1 MRKLGLYAF
10 FVQIGILVFI
20 TFCSFSE
27 STIGNKIRSVLPQV
41 IKSIEMEPA
50 INFAGEQMPVNPDTK
65 ERLDRELTVNAYWH
79 SSTLLNIK
87 LANKYLPT
95 IERILREEGVPDD
108 FKYLAIAESGLR
120 NVGSSAGAKG
130 FWQFRSLAAKEFK
143 LEVNSEV
150 DERYHLEKSTRAACK
165 YIKQL
170 HKRFDSWTS
179 AAAAYNVGPTKFR
192 SVLNDQQETSYYNL
206 NLNQETSRYVFR
218 LIALKEILKNP
229 TDFGFYLDP
238 KDKYQPLDNLYEVTV
253 DKTVSNWAN
262 WAKERGVSYRMLKF
276 YNPWLIDSK
285 LTVKNNVYQIKLPR
299 NN

>member
-1 MRKLGLYAF
+1 MKK
-10 FVQIGILVFI
+10 IGIYSLMMQFSFI
-20 TFCSFSE
+20 TLIGLTAFSNDAVSE
-27 STIGNKIRSVLPQV
+27 RIRNSLPQV
-41 IKSIEMEPA
+41 IKSIEMEPT
-50 INFAGEQMPVNPDTK
+50 INFAGEPMLLNMDTK

-130 FWQFRSLAAKEFK
+130 FWQFRKLAAKEFN

-150 DERYHLEKSTRAACK
+150 DERYHIEKSTRAACQ
-165 YIKQL
+165 YLKQL
-170 HKRFDSWTS
+170 YKRFNSWTN
-179 AAAAYNVGPTKFR
+179 AAASYNVGPTKYR
-192 SVLNDQQETSYYNL
+192 SVMNQQNESNYYNL

-218 LIALKEILKNP
+218 LLALKEIIKSP
-229 TDFGFYLDP
+229 QDFGFYVDP
-238 KDKYQPLDNLYEVTV
+238 HEKYEPMDNCYEVTV
-253 DKTVSNWAN
+253 DKTVNDWAVF
-262 WAKERGVSYRMLKF
+262 AKQYGLSYRMLKY

-285 LTVKNNVYQIKLPR
+285 LTVKNNVYKIKIPR
-299 NN
+299 K